1 MKIKYF
7 CSLGN
12 PALVSTIALAI
23 ALFVCVTILTA
34 MSTVLIKMKVKA
46 KSQAA
51 LDNDVP
57 RFIENQGKGYRYLQL
72 SRETTENVA
81 YATVKSVY

>member
-1 MKIKYF
+1 M
-7 CSLGN
+7 
-12 PALVSTIALAI
+12 VSTIALAI

-46 KSQAA
+46 KSRAA

-57 RFIENQGKGYRYLQL
+57 RFRKSRKRL
-72 SRETTENVA
+72 SVSATVETTENVA
-81 YATVKSVY
+81 YATVKSEY